1 MKVRKKLNIIGRKK
15 PLQLIGCDVWG
26 WEEVKEEAALD
37 REVWA
42 KDLQTT
48 CCKLLASQKPE
59 TCKHASVSSVLYI
72 CISTYNWLYYPTA
85 KDMHQILHLHVNFF
99 WTRTNAKDLQ
109 RFTEY
114 CNSGISQ
121 FYEPTPSEAGNLSTQ
136 GFLTQHNYLHIF
148 ARQVK
153 ERLSLRACIGPLLDW
168 NQKKANMSKVLS
180 PQWWDS
186 P

>member
-1 MKVRKKLNIIGRKK
+1 M
-15 PLQLIGCDVWG
+15 
-26 WEEVKEEAALD
+26 
-37 REVWA
+37 
-42 KDLQTT
+42 QTT

-85 KDMHQILHLHVNFF
+85 KNMHQILHLHVNFF

-121 FYEPTPSEAGNLSTQ
+121 FYEPTPREAGNLSTQ

-153 ERLSLRACIGPLLDW
+153 ERLSLRACIGPLLEW
-168 NQKKANMSKVLS
+168 HQKSHYVKSTLTKVVRLTIVVRPCTLFTLYPYS
-180 PQWWDS
+180 VYYTAYTELYS
-186 P
+186 V

>member
-1 MKVRKKLNIIGRKK
+1 M
-15 PLQLIGCDVWG
+15 
-26 WEEVKEEAALD
+26 
-37 REVWA
+37 
-42 KDLQTT
+42 QTT

-85 KDMHQILHLHVNFF
+85 KNMHQILHLHVNFF

-136 GFLTQHNYLHIF
+136 GFQTQHNYLHIF

-168 NQKKANMSKVLS
+168 HQKKPLCQKYSNQSGETHHSGAPMYTIYAVSIQCLS
-180 PQWWDS
+180 YS
-186 P
+186 VY